1 MKVVEGIDIAN
12 KEKILE
18 MALKLFIRNGYLGTS
33 LNEIASAVG
42 LTKGGVYHYFDSK
55 DDLYYQ
61 SIKKFFNF
69 DKPGWLKK
77 NHSSVKSLIQEGFK
91 SINSRKEWIKKL
103 TNIDSDDAILHF
115 YMFLYDA
122 TRRHPDL
129 QEYIDKHDQS
139 KRKILTEAL
148 KKAQKNREIR
158 DDIDPEVVAFEL
170 DALLQQLEYL
180 SFVNPKIKKDKDM
193 FKRLFHNYWLRLKI

>member
-1 MKVVEGIDIAN
+1 MEGIVIDS

-18 MALKLFIRNGYLGTS
+18 VALKLFIRKGYHGTS
-33 LNEIASAVG
+33 LNEIASQAG

-61 SIKKFFNF
+61 SLKKFFDF
-69 DKPGWLKK
+69 DRPGWLKK
-77 NHSSVKSLIQEGFK
+77 NDLEVKNLIYKGFK
-91 SINSRKEWIKKL
+91 SITDRKEWIKTL
-103 TNIDSDDAILHF
+103 TDIDSDDAILRF

-129 QEYIDKHDQS
+129 QEYIDQHDQY
-139 KRKILTEAL
+139 KREILTQAF
-148 KKAQKNREIR
+148 KRAQKNEEIR
-158 DDIDPEVVAFEL
+158 ADIDPEVIAFEF

-180 SFVNPKIKKDKDM
+180 SFVNPGIKEDGKM
-193 FKRLFHNYWLRLKI
+193 FEKLFKNYWLRLEK